1 MALFYKVPQAT
12 VIIFERLGRF
22 HRVAQSGLRFCL
34 PLLDNPREMPIWS
47 KGVRAYNNGDPI
59 LVELAEQQ
67 TDTQPRTIITRDNVE
82 MMADASV
89 FWQIVD
95 PVRAVYEVDNLPRSI
110 TDLAVVTLRNLL
122 GATTLN
128 DALGARARINEGLL
142 AEIEATS
149 RKWGVRVNRVELQE
163 LRAANHEASGA
174 MLQQMTA
181 DRDREARVARAEGE
195 RSARRLRAEGTAEAL
210 TTIVEADLAI
220 FRLAA
225 AEMGK
230 DHAYQYLLS
239 MKYLQTLELIADS
252 PSVKIFLPAGASMDP
267 LVAGSVAGWGPMGD
281 PGPLGA
287 APKRSIP
294 KPVERDLPPRPLPV
308 RSSQPVEPR
317 GEPASRHLA
326 DPRPPSKQAADNP
339 PVKPEPPHTRPWRQ
353 RALREDDFD
362 DELEDDDDFV

>member
-12 VIIFERLGRF
+12 VIIIERLGRF

-34 PLLDNPREMPIWS
+34 PLLDSPRELPVWS
-47 KGVRAYNNGDPI
+47 KGVRGYKNGEPI

-95 PVRAVYEVDNLPRSI
+95 PVRAIYEVDNLPRSI

-163 LRAANHEASGA
+163 LRAANSGASDA
-174 MLQQMTA
+174 MLQQMSA
-181 DRDREARVARAEGE
+181 DRDREARIARAEGE
-195 RSARRLRAEGTAEAL
+195 RSARKLKAEGTAEAL
-210 TTIVEADLAI
+210 STLVETDMAI
-220 FRLAA
+220 FRQAS

-230 DHAYQYLLS
+230 ERAYRYLLAL
-239 MKYLQTLELIADS
+239 KYLGTLEIISDS
-252 PSVKIFLPAGASMDP
+252 PSVKIILPGGTDIDP
-267 LVAGSVAGWGPMGD
+267 LVASSLTGWGPMGD
-281 PGPLGA
+281 PGPVGA
-287 APKRSIP
+287 KP
-294 KPVERDLPPRPLPV
+294 KPKPAVA
-308 RSSQPVEPR
+308 QPVVQPAEPKVQI
-317 GEPASRHLA
+317 
-326 DPRPPSKQAADNP
+326 DPS
-339 PVKPEPPHTRPWRQ
+339 
-353 RALREDDFD
+353 LREHTGWRRTPPKDDGD
-362 DELEDDDDFV
+362 R